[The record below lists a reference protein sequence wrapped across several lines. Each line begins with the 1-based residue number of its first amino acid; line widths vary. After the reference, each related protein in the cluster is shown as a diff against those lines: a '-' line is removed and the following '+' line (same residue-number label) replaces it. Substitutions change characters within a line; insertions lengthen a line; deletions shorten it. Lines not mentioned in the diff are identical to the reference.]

1 MELGTKARTLELLQG
16 QLHSAQV
23 LPLVI
28 TSLLELAQAQEA
40 LLARIAELKS
50 EKLIVRSSSKSED
63 TASTSN
69 AGAFLSL
76 ANIPAND
83 TKALLEAI
91 EQVGASMPDPSD
103 EILIQPM
110 LDSIALCGV
119 GFSVDKESNAPYFC
133 ISYDTSGDNASVTS
147 GSTNALEHFVQY
159 RGAPCNDPLMARVI
173 AMIQEL
179 ESIFA
184 HKALD
189 VEFAFVKTGGGEL
202 GRVGFPA
209 KNGDRYGDSA
219 LITTQG
225 KSLESPC
232 EAPFLARKS
241 HREQL
246 SLESTFSKSPDFKEN
261 AYLSSLRDT
270 APAVAWQSTQTK
282 TQNLESIFEN
292 ATADTQKAD
301 SSNDYSASAELV
313 DCHADKSARNDTK
326 NATSKKV
333 DSRDKNAQSAFDKQ
347 AAGGRICDEKA
358 GLCSGEQG
366 DKTCGLSTP
375 RAANSLLFRAKPTPK
390 PSKAESTSPTPE
402 PIELELY
409 CLQVRPLVMQHK
421 QDLYDIITP
430 RALERLSKRI
440 KALSAPHPN
449 VLGAKAIFGVMPDW
463 NPAEIIGLKPKR
475 LALSLYK
482 EIVTDGVWAYQRDNY
497 GYRNLRSHP
506 LMHSFLG
513 IPYIDVRLSFNSF
526 IPKHLDDNIATKLV
540 DYYLS
545 ALESTPE
552 AHDKIEFDI
561 VFSCYDFS
569 TPKRLQALLKHGF
582 NDNELKRVEFALLN
596 LTNSIL
602 AKDSGL
608 YLKDLAKSQKLEAR
622 YSAIVDSSLS
632 LYDKIYWLL
641 EDCKRFG
648 TLPFAGVARAAFV
661 AMQILRSLVEI
672 GFLSTQEKEEFLGS
686 LHTISKQ
693 LSDDIAHL
701 QEDSI
706 DEFLAVYGHL
716 RAGSYDILSARYD
729 EGFDYYFGSKCGDS
743 VLGRH
748 SGALS
753 FGLESAI
760 ASSRGVDRPQVLS
773 SLRDLQSTDSSSKI
787 LPRETMGEQKVDSSP
802 AATPSLRASEMSVAI
817 HTSTQKIATLESTFE
832 KSHDFKENAYFPS
845 LRDTAPAV
853 AWQSTQTKTQNLESS
868 FDKSQKMDCHATA
881 TALARNDTKNA
892 TSKKV
897 DSRDK
902 NAQSAFDKQAA
913 GGRICD
919 EKAGLCSGEQGDK
932 TCGLSTPRATNS
944 LLFRAKQAKRCER
957 ELAGFFRK
965 PTPKPS
971 QAESPQQKPY
981 HISSDRLRA
990 LDSLLKEHGLEICAK
1005 DLFIFLK
1012 QAIEGRE
1019 SVKFAFSKFLSKAL
1033 SYIKELGESLQIPAS
1048 DMAHLDIKSILSLYA
1063 SLYKDS
1069 PKERFLQ
1076 EIAANKQEY
1085 NLTCALKLPAL
1096 ITKPDEVFAFF
1107 SSKVV
1112 PNFITQKLVI
1122 GEAIELDSTTQQ
1134 NLQGS
1139 IVLIKSADPGYDYL
1153 FTKDIAGFI
1162 TCYGGS
1168 NSHMAIRASELQ
1180 IPAVIGVGEHAY
1192 QAYASATRIQ
1202 LDCQAQRIVCL

>member
-50 EKLIVRSSSKSED
+50 EKLIVRSSSRSED

-76 ANIPAND
+76 ANIPASD

-91 EQVGASMPDPSD
+91 EQVGASMPESSD

-147 GSTNALEHFVQY
+147 GSTNAISYFVQY
-159 RGAPCNDPLMARVI
+159 RSTPCSEPLMARVVALI
-173 AMIQEL
+173 SEL
-179 ESIFA
+179 ESIFSCR
-184 HKALD
+184 ALD
-189 VEFAFVKTGGGEL
+189 VEFAFVKAEGQCSEVDSRNEAQNLKMPAKDSSLAQEEIGEL
-202 GRVGFPA
+202 YCLQVRPLVMQGKQDLYDIITPRALERLSKRIKALSAPHPNVLGQKAIFGVMPDWNPAEIIGLKPKRLALSLYKEIVTDGVWAYQRDNYGYRNLRSHPLMHSFLGIPYIDVRVSFNSFIPKHLDENIATKLVDYYLKALESTPESHDKVEFDIVFSCYDFSTPKRLRKLLEHGFNDNELKRIEFALLNLTNSVLA
-209 KNGDRYGDSA
+209 KDSGLYRKDLEKSQKLESRYSAIVDSSLSLYDKIYWLLEECKRFGTLPFAGVARAAFIAMQILRSLVEIGFLSTQEKEEFLSSLHTISKQLSDDIAHLQEDSIDEFLAVYGHLRAGSYDILSARYDEGFDYYFGSKCGDSA
-219 LITTQG
+219 CSDKSPILRRG
-225 KSLESPC
+225 LAHYRLDKSLRPRLESGDFSSTILESQSSTEITNPTTSK
-232 EAPFLARKS
+232 FK
-241 HREQL
+241 
-246 SLESTFSKSPDFKEN
+246 LESTFTQSTDSSSKILPRETKGEQKVDSSTAATPRILEEDNQAECEN
-261 AYLSSLRDT
+261 PPPPLESTFEQNSHSTHNAHLSSLRDT
-270 APAVAWQSTQTK
+270 APAVAWQSTQTQ

-292 ATADTQKAD
+292 PTTDAQKAD

-375 RAANSLLFRAKPTPK
+375 RAANSLLFRAK
-390 PSKAESTSPTPE
+390 
-402 PIELELY
+402 
-409 CLQVRPLVMQHK
+409 
-421 QDLYDIITP
+421 
-430 RALERLSKRI
+430 
-440 KALSAPHPN
+440 
-449 VLGAKAIFGVMPDW
+449 
-463 NPAEIIGLKPKR
+463 
-475 LALSLYK
+475 
-482 EIVTDGVWAYQRDNY
+482 
-497 GYRNLRSHP
+497 
-506 LMHSFLG
+506 
-513 IPYIDVRLSFNSF
+513 
-526 IPKHLDDNIATKLV
+526 
-540 DYYLS
+540 
-545 ALESTPE
+545 
-552 AHDKIEFDI
+552 
-561 VFSCYDFS
+561 
-569 TPKRLQALLKHGF
+569 
-582 NDNELKRVEFALLN
+582 
-596 LTNSIL
+596 
-602 AKDSGL
+602 
-608 YLKDLAKSQKLEAR
+608 
-622 YSAIVDSSLS
+622 
-632 LYDKIYWLL
+632 
-641 EDCKRFG
+641 
-648 TLPFAGVARAAFV
+648 
-661 AMQILRSLVEI
+661 
-672 GFLSTQEKEEFLGS
+672 
-686 LHTISKQ
+686 
-693 LSDDIAHL
+693 
-701 QEDSI
+701 
-706 DEFLAVYGHL
+706 
-716 RAGSYDILSARYD
+716 
-729 EGFDYYFGSKCGDS
+729 
-743 VLGRH
+743 
-748 SGALS
+748 
-753 FGLESAI
+753 
-760 ASSRGVDRPQVLS
+760 
-773 SLRDLQSTDSSSKI
+773 
-787 LPRETMGEQKVDSSP
+787 
-802 AATPSLRASEMSVAI
+802 
-817 HTSTQKIATLESTFE
+817 
-832 KSHDFKENAYFPS
+832 
-845 LRDTAPAV
+845 
-853 AWQSTQTKTQNLESS
+853 
-868 FDKSQKMDCHATA
+868 
-881 TALARNDTKNA
+881 
-892 TSKKV
+892 
-897 DSRDK
+897 
-902 NAQSAFDKQAA
+902 
-913 GGRICD
+913 
-919 EKAGLCSGEQGDK
+919 
-932 TCGLSTPRATNS
+932 
-944 LLFRAKQAKRCER
+944 QAKRCER

-1005 DLFIFLK
+1005 DLFVFLK

>member
-76 ANIPAND
+76 ANIPADD

-189 VEFAFVKTGGGEL
+189 VEFAFVKTGGGGESC
-202 GRVGFPA
+202 
-209 KNGDRYGDSA
+209 KDSA
-219 LITTQG
+219 FG
-225 KSLESPC
+225 LESP
-232 EAPFLARKS
+232 
-241 HREQL
+241 Q
-246 SLESTFSKSPDFKEN
+246 
-261 AYLSSLRDT
+261 
-270 APAVAWQSTQTK
+270 
-282 TQNLESIFEN
+282 
-292 ATADTQKAD
+292 
-301 SSNDYSASAELV
+301 
-313 DCHADKSARNDTK
+313 
-326 NATSKKV
+326 
-333 DSRDKNAQSAFDKQ
+333 
-347 AAGGRICDEKA
+347 
-358 GLCSGEQG
+358 
-366 DKTCGLSTP
+366 
-375 RAANSLLFRAKPTPK
+375 
-390 PSKAESTSPTPE
+390 
-402 PIELELY
+402 LELY

-569 TPKRLQALLKHGF
+569 TPTRLQALLKHGF

-672 GFLSTQEKEEFLGS
+672 GFLSTQEKEEFLSS

-743 VLGRH
+743 ACSDKSPILRRGLAHYRLDK
-748 SGALS
+748 SLRPR
-753 FGLESAI
+753 LESGDF
-760 ASSRGVDRPQVLS
+760 SSTILESQS
-773 SLRDLQSTDSSSKI
+773 STEITNPTTSKFKLESTFTQSTDSSSKI
-787 LPRETMGEQKVDSSP
+787 LPRETKGEQKVDSST
-802 AATPSLRASEMSVAI
+802 AATPRILEEDNQAECENPPPP
-817 HTSTQKIATLESTFE
+817 LESTFE
-832 KSHDFKENAYFPS
+832 QNSHSTHNAHLSS

-853 AWQSTQTKTQNLESS
+853 AWQSTQTQTQNLESI
-868 FDKSQKMDCHATA
+868 FENPTTDAQKADSSNDYSASAELVDCHADKS
-881 TALARNDTKNA
+881 ARNDTKNA

-932 TCGLSTPRATNS
+932 TCGLSTPRAANS

-1005 DLFIFLK
+1005 DLFVFLK